1 MVGPVDV
8 RLNDTPGTGCDTAGC
23 GAPCTFA
30 GCPVIT
36 QQPQFGTVTVM
47 ADCTIKYTANPGPFP
62 GADSFRYCIRNNCD
76 CCDDA
81 LVTITD
87 CPMINRQEPGSLLIY
102 PEFDNRPGRSSYVT
116 ITNASCKWPNAS
128 TWVEFIYINK
138 ETCIEFN
145 RSTFLTPCDT
155 YTVLTN
161 THNPNQVRGYMYAF
175 AKDNLNRP
183 ISFNHLI
190 GDLLI
195 LDGVDGFQ
203 YSVNPVSFR
212 SPLPQGTLTDLD
224 NDGIHDL
231 NGLEYDMAPDVILI
245 PRFLGQDAP
254 GEGVVQDHLV
264 VLGLSG
270 GLSFQTVL
278 YFVGYNDNEVP
289 FSVSKQFYCWEKWKL
304 TDISGSFL
312 NSYLVGLG
320 HDPLEIIGATTRE
333 AGWLRIDGSSAFSD
347 AETIID
353 PAFYAFLIER
363 QTSLDRAAELPFE
376 LCAQGNGDLLPK
388 NPLGDGPIPVAGD
401 NQ

>member
-1 MVGPVDV
+1 
-8 RLNDTPGTGCDTAGC
+8 
-23 GAPCTFA
+23 
-30 GCPVIT
+30 
-36 QQPQFGTVTVM
+36 
-47 ADCTIKYTANPGPFP
+47 
-62 GADSFRYCIRNNCD
+62 
-76 CCDDA
+76 
-81 LVTITD
+81 
-87 CPMINRQEPGSLLIY
+87 
-102 PEFDNRPGRSSYVT
+102 
-116 ITNASCKWPNAS
+116 
-128 TWVEFIYINK
+128 
-138 ETCIEFN
+138 
-145 RSTFLTPCDT
+145 
-155 YTVLTN
+155 
-161 THNPNQVRGYMYAF
+161 
-175 AKDNLNRP
+175 
-183 ISFNHLI
+183 
-190 GDLLI
+190 
-195 LDGVDGFQ
+195 
-203 YSVNPVSFR
+203 
-212 SPLPQGTLTDLD
+212 
-224 NDGIHDL
+224 
-231 NGLEYDMAPDVILI
+231 
-245 PRFLGQDAP
+245 
-254 GEGVVQDHLV
+254 
-264 VLGLSG
+264 LSG